1 MFSKQH
7 MTVMDWWVYYL
18 LMVIPVVN
26 VIVFVMIL
34 LSSKTNKSLK
44 SFVWASILPII
55 IVIVLVLSTGILANL
70 AS

>member
-1 MFSKQH
+1 